1 MMKETI
7 LDLIY
12 NAINVEEKADNPFE
26 TSQTNTPYEAF
37 YEEYIKPFEK
47 TDLTRCND
55 MWLAFGE
62 ALCAERERAFK
73 VGYTTAIKQIFSILA
88 ER

>member
-7 LDLIY
+7 LDKIY
-12 NAINVEEKADNPFE
+12 HAINVEKKADNPFE
-26 TSQTNTPYEAF
+26 ISQTDTPYEAF
-37 YEEYIKPFEK
+37 YKEYIKPLEK

-62 ALCAERERAFK
+62 ALCSERERAFK
-73 VGYTTAIKQIFSILA
+73 DGYTTAIKQIFSILA
-88 ER
+88 E